1 MSGLEPLPVA
11 NEGKIVCV
19 VAASDAPTVLRA
31 TKHNSYAT
39 NAARI
44 GTICPARPP
53 VVELLTRTGG
63 RRIVQR
69 PYGEDLPRI
78 C

>member
-1 MSGLEPLPVA
+1 MSGLEPLTVA
-11 NEGKIVCV
+11 NEGGIVCV
-19 VAASDAPTVLRA
+19 VAATHAPSLPRA
-31 TKHNSYAT
+31 IGQDSYGT

-44 GTICPARPP
+44 GTISPTRPP
-53 VVELLTRTGG
+53 LVELVTRLGG
-63 RRIVQR
+63 RRLVQR